1 MSRSTLTFAC
11 GMIGCAPASG
21 LGPRHRLAGGRR
33 GCAGGPASRGGAC
46 CTFSNRPGASGR
58 GPLQVPQAPH
68 QAARPLHACRAPDQ
82 AARPPRARRPQ
93 VEAGYRASAGVACNR
108 MLAKLAAG
116 LHKPDDQTVLLP
128 SEAAAFVA
136 GLPARGPRPAC
147 LPPPRLGPRAPP
159 ARPALR
165 APSWPGRKL
174 SSQSTPM

>member
-136 GLPARGPRPAC
+136 GLPARARGLLACPRPAW
-147 LPPPRLGPRAPP
+147 GRARRRRG
-159 ARPALR
+159 RPCGR
-165 APSWPGRKL
+165 PPGRAE
-174 SSQSTPM
+174 S